1 MAISESEPS
10 RVPSARANET
20 EIVRRSGQTP
30 GPGRDSHLAAA
41 PTAGDMTRVPE
52 AGRDR
57 PRRRAGRHRPQRPG
71 RLCDGGVDPLMPD
84 LRLSA
89 DHRVDVR
96 SGRSAARGPK
106 MAEGLCRTRP
116 DVASLRSRLN
126 VCLSARTT
134 PTVSWRGNTGP
145 RPAKFLGALEN
156 TAPQI
161 SCTLSLARFRE
172 RQALDTHVLSS
183 VVRTRSLQPCFK
195 LRPRRGAGTRSS
207 RPTVGAVAARGDGC
221 PSAAKT

>member
-1 MAISESEPS
+1 
-10 RVPSARANET
+10 
-20 EIVRRSGQTP
+20 
-30 GPGRDSHLAAA
+30 
-41 PTAGDMTRVPE
+41 
-52 AGRDR
+52 
-57 PRRRAGRHRPQRPG
+57 
-71 RLCDGGVDPLMPD
+71 
-84 LRLSA
+84 
-89 DHRVDVR
+89 
-96 SGRSAARGPK
+96 

-183 VVRTRSLQPCFK
+183 VVRTLAPALLQAPPEQGRWHQI
-195 LRPRRGAGTRSS
+195 LTPDRGCRC
-207 RPTVGAVAARGDGC
+207 RQR
-221 PSAAKT
+221 

>member
-1 MAISESEPS
+1 
-10 RVPSARANET
+10 
-20 EIVRRSGQTP
+20 
-30 GPGRDSHLAAA
+30 
-41 PTAGDMTRVPE
+41 
-52 AGRDR
+52 
-57 PRRRAGRHRPQRPG
+57 
-71 RLCDGGVDPLMPD
+71 
-84 LRLSA
+84 
-89 DHRVDVR
+89 
-96 SGRSAARGPK
+96 

-183 VVRTRSLQPCFK
+183 VVRTRSLQPCSK
-195 LRPRRGAGTRSS
+195 LRPSRGAGTRSS
-207 RPTVGAVAARGDGC
+207 RPTVGAVPPEVMVPFGREDLRRLRATLPVQIRGRGQCCVTCGAQLVDGVALGGHVTDVPSQVQCPFAGFETELFLDRTVELIELPQSSDSVAALGVMLDQSEVGGLVC
-221 PSAAKT
+221 GVSGQ